1 MMSDETP
8 RIPPPLPYGM
18 FENESDDDGGELDPP
33 PPISNECIVHS
44 PSHKAIG
51 VYASS
56 TFSEVRSSDNKSMN
70 RTPRLD
76 LNVTNAESRTKFLDR
91 TRQNHY
97 ESSTNGPRS
106 NVTNAES
113 RTEFLDRTRQN
124 HYESSTNVT
133 TVHET
138 RVLDK
143 TRAPLPILPKR
154 YNDTRNSTRFSNRTT
169 PDTKTHFKNQ
179 VYSEETLK
187 QTLALYSSPTHS
199 NTNAR
204 SPIHESLTRIKNALD
219 EDRTIE
225 PAPQTNNNLDD
236 LLSSINRMQCHI
248 QRMRGSSKIV

>member
-18 FENESDDDGGELDPP
+18 FENESDDDDDGDLDPP

-91 TRQNHY
+91 TRQNH
-97 ESSTNGPRS
+97 
-106 NVTNAES
+106 
-113 RTEFLDRTRQN
+113 
-124 HYESSTNVT
+124 HESSTNVT
-133 TVHET
+133 TVHKT